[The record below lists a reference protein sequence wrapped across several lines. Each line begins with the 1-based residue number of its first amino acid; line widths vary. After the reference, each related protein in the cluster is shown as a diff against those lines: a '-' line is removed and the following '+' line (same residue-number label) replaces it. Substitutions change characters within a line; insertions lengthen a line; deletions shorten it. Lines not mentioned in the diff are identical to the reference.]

1 MFVQFGFKQPLPR
14 MQFNEKL
21 YKKMFLTLKK
31 IFKHIL
37 EITYYIYY
45 RVHYIQQIQVKG
57 FFVSLEFEDICL
69 QNQNSTNRHFSKIT
83 WRINI
88 IIPKYIDNR
97 KKQECLLDTK
107 RD

>member
-21 YKKMFLTLKK
+21 
-31 IFKHIL
+31 
-37 EITYYIYY
+37 
-45 RVHYIQQIQVKG
+45 
-57 FFVSLEFEDICL
+57 FVSLEFEDICL

>member
-1 MFVQFGFKQPLPR
+1 MNDLLKKKCLCNLDSNNHCQECNLMKKSIKKCSIG
-14 MQFNEKL
+14 KL
-21 YKKMFLTLKK
+21 Y
-31 IFKHIL
+31 IS
-37 EITYYIYY
+37 
-45 RVHYIQQIQVKG
+45 HYIQQIQVKG